1 MSTFDKAEYLFKK
14 SLGIVDSRNGINYA
28 SEYSGSAR
36 PNIIAS
42 LQVMNQYIPTTAP
55 TDLVIASFNQTNGS
69 ITKKEVSTTYPYL
82 AKYTGVT
89 LQDFLVQGYS
99 YRYGDPTSASGNLNL
114 LTNAIP
120 ANYDPAGAVV
130 GTTTKGYAMLLTTT
144 SGGTPVLAA
153 NGTTPWVLDTD
164 AGYLYFTSTT
174 PTPAYDFSTYGSP
187 VITFWRYEGTFGVA
201 NTIGQQFTN

>member
-1 MSTFDKAEYLFKK
+1 MSFDRAEYLFKK

-28 SEYSGSAR
+28 GEYSGSAR

-42 LQVMNQYIPTTAP
+42 LQVMNQYIPTKAP
-55 TDLVIASFNQTNGS
+55 TDLVTVA
-69 ITKKEVSTTYPYL
+69 ITPSKGPITMKQVSTTYPYL
-82 AKYTGVT
+82 AKYTGVS

-99 YRYGDPTSASGNLNL
+99 YRYDDPTSATGNLNL

-120 ANYDPAGAVV
+120 ANYDPTGAVV
-130 GTTTKGYAMLLTTT
+130 GTSTTGYAMLLTTT
-144 SGGTPVLAA
+144 NGGTPVIAA
-153 NGTTPWVLDTD
+153 NDTTYPWVLDTD

-174 PTPAYDFSTYGSP
+174 QTPAYNFSTYGSP